1 MIRTQHLTKNFD
13 GQPAID
19 NLTFSVEEGEIFG
32 LVGPDGAGKTTT
44 MRMLASIMDPDG
56 GEAWVA
62 GHHVVR
68 EAEAVKAEIGYMSQR
83 FGLYADLTVMENID
97 FYADIFNVPRAG
109 RGERIERLLAFS
121 NLTPFKR
128 RLAGNL
134 SGGMKQ
140 KLGLACTL
148 VHMPRVL
155 LLDEPTNGV
164 DPVSRRDFW
173 RILYQLLRQKV
184 TIFLST
190 AYLDEA
196 ERCNRLA
203 LIHQGRLLACGTPDE
218 VKQLMR
224 GSITE
229 IRTGTARA
237 SAAILRRQFPAAS
250 VGLFGARIH
259 FVSREAGD
267 ESEAVG
273 KVLQTAGH
281 PPQSIRTIPPSLED
295 VFVSVLGSESSAG
308 REKPASAIAGPPQE
322 MNGGPSPPT
331 PLPEYQVSGDGA
343 QAGQKSPAPPQSPA
357 PQSRQISVRVDEL
370 ERRFGTFMA
379 VNRISFEVGRG
390 EIFGFLGPNGAG
402 KSTTIRMLC
411 GILAP
416 SGGRGIVANFDI
428 RTQAEEIKAH
438 VGYMSQKFSL
448 YQDLTVEE
456 NINFYAGIYRIG
468 AKEKAERKEWVIEM
482 SGLDA
487 YRNRPT
493 AILSGGWKQR
503 LALGCA
509 ILHRPPIVFL
519 DEPTSGVDP
528 ISRRQFWDLIY
539 GLSSEGVTIFVTT
552 HYMDEAE
559 YCDRLALIYRGE
571 LIAQGTPERLK
582 QEVMQEE
589 VLELNCDR
597 PEAAMEALQGLASV
611 KEAALFGNS
620 LHLVADDGE
629 RASAETRM
637 RLAEQG
643 FQVRDIERI
652 VPSLEDVFVSLIE
665 AHDRAEQP
673 QEEVRR

>member
-1 MIRTQHLTKNFD
+1 MIRAEHLTKRFD
-13 GQPAID
+13 DLVAID
-19 NLTFSVEEGEIFG
+19 DLSLSIEEGEIFG

-44 MRMLASIMDPDG
+44 MRLLTSIMDPDG

-68 EAEAVKAEIGYMSQR
+68 EAEAVKTDIGYMSQR
-83 FGLYADLTVMENID
+83 FGLYADLTVMENLD
-97 FYADIFNVPRAG
+97 FYADIYNVPHKGRA
-109 RGERIERLLAFS
+109 ERVQRLLAFS

-148 VHMPRVL
+148 IHTPRVL
-155 LLDEPTNGV
+155 FLDEPTNGV

-173 RILYQLLRQKV
+173 RILYQLLREKV
-184 TIFLST
+184 TIFVST

-203 LIHQGRLLACGTPDE
+203 LIHQGRVLACGTPDE

-224 GSITE
+224 GTILE
-229 IRTGTARA
+229 IRTAEPRQTAA
-237 SAAILRRQFPAAS
+237 VLRQRFPGAS
-250 VGLFGARIH
+250 VGLFGDRVH
-259 FVSREAGD
+259 FVHPGGNGDTEKVGRTLYDAGLPPP
-267 ESEAVG
+267 AV
-273 KVLQTAGH
+273 
-281 PPQSIRTIPPSLED
+281 RTIPPTLED
-295 VFVSVLGSESSAG
+295 VFVSVIGSGGE
-308 REKPASAIAGPPQE
+308 REKGRKAIAPFSL
-322 MNGGPSPPT
+322 SPPT
-331 PLPEYQVSGDGA
+331 RS
-343 QAGQKSPAPPQSPA
+343 AGAPPFSLSSSSA
-357 PQSRQISVRVDEL
+357 VTVDKL
-370 ERRFGTFMA
+370 ERRFGSFVA
-379 VNRISFEVGRG
+379 VNRVSFQVNRG

-411 GILAP
+411 GILSP
-416 SGGRGIVANFDI
+416 SGGRGSVAGFDI
-428 RTQAEEIKAH
+428 RTQPERIKAH

-456 NINFYAGIYRIG
+456 NIDFYAGIYRIG
-468 AKEKAERKEWVIEM
+468 AKEKAERKQWVIEM
-482 SGLDA
+482 SGLEA
-487 YRNRPT
+487 HRHRPT
-493 AILSGGWKQR
+493 SILSGGWKQR

-509 ILHRPPIVFL
+509 ILHRPPILFL

-539 GLSSEGVTIFVTT
+539 QLSSEGVTVFVTT

-571 LIAQGTPERLK
+571 LIAQGTPEKLK
-582 QEVMQEE
+582 REAMQED
-589 VLELNCDR
+589 VLELICER
-597 PEAAMEALQGLASV
+597 PEAAMEALAGLASV

-620 LHLVADDGE
+620 LHLVADDGD
-629 RASAETRM
+629 RAAAEARA
-637 RLAEQG
+637 RLEDQG
-643 FQVRDIERI
+643 FSVQRIERI

-665 AHDRAEQP
+665 ARDRAEQP
-673 QEEVRR
+673 QEDVRR